1 MIAIL
6 REQSYT
12 VTHSN
17 KNEQLSEVNKM
28 KNQNFGVEIELT
40 GITRKRAAEVIA
52 NYFGTTSHYERGGY
66 DTYTAAQAS
75 TSVPMAHERRYPIFF
90 VGGRRHR
97 P

>member
-1 MIAIL
+1 MKKLFFYYQTVLVHFLKVIAIL

-40 GITRKRAAEVIA
+40 GITRKRAAAQILYHY
-52 NYFGTTSHYERGGY
+52 NKNKSRKTSFLMRN
-66 DTYTAAQAS
+66 AF
-75 TSVPMAHERRYPIFF
+75 RF
-90 VGGRRHR
+90 VFLH
-97 P
+97 

>member
-40 GITRKRAAEVIA
+40 GITRKELLRLLRTISVRLR
-52 NYFGTTSHYERGGY
+52 TTKEA
-66 DTYTAAQAS
+66 DTTPTRRQTARD
-75 TSVPMAHERRYPIFF
+75 VY
-90 VGGRRHR
+90 GR
-97 P
+97 